1 MNLSA
6 CGRIRAGDGKLQHH
20 GQHGSGP
27 IAARIGIVPCFEH
40 PDTAVISFQ
49 VRLAAEKLHK
59 GGIIACP
66 TESVYGLSCDPLN
79 QSAIERLIALKQRPD
94 TKGFILIAS
103 RIEQLEPFVSIPD
116 KRREEIEQTWPGPV
130 TWVLPAKADLPPWIG
145 GGRDTIAARVTA
157 HAQMAAICD
166 LYGGCLVSTS
176 ANISGQPPARNPMQV
191 RRQFDELLDM
201 IVGGKLGGLARPTP
215 IRDAVSG
222 KFIRR

>member
-1 MNLSA
+1 MPQSLRSFEMTMLNQTRV
-6 CGRIRAGDGKLQHH
+6 GDAGPKAPG
-20 GQHGSGP
+20 
-27 IAARIGIVPCFEH
+27 IGIVPCFER

-79 QSAIERLIALKQRPD
+79 QSAIERLLALKQRPD

-103 RIEQLEPFVSIPD
+103 HIEQLEPFVLIPD
-116 KRREEIEQTWPGPV
+116 KRREKIEQGWPGPV
-130 TWVLPAKADLPPWIG
+130 TWVLPAKADLPQWIG
-145 GGRDTIAARVTA
+145 GGRETIAARVTA

-191 RRQFDELLDM
+191 RKQFDDLLDM

>member
-1 MNLSA
+1 MTMFM
-6 CGRIRAGDGKLQHH
+6 AGDRKPAADA
-20 GQHGSGP
+20 GP
-27 IAARIGIVPCFEH
+27 AVPGIGIVSGFER
-40 PDTAVISFQ
+40 PDNTVISFH
-49 VRLAAEKLHK
+49 VRLAAEILHK

-79 QSAIERLIALKQRPD
+79 QSAIERLLALKQRPD

-103 RIEQLEPFVSIPD
+103 CIEQLEPFVSIPD
-116 KRREEIEQTWPGPV
+116 ERREEIEQSWPGPF
-130 TWVLPAKADLPPWIG
+130 TWVLPAKSDLPPWIG
-145 GGRDTIAARVTA
+145 GGRETIAARVTA

-166 LYGGCLVSTS
+166 TYGGCLVSTS

-191 RRQFDELLDM
+191 RKQFDDQLDM